1 MTTVAVGLF
10 ARGKEQFALEATD
23 IRSELVGLLAFTR
36 VTQAFRNRSE
46 SNVEAVY
53 TFPAPPE
60 ASFLDLEVKIGDR
73 SLHGAVVEAGKADLE
88 YEEAVE
94 DGNTAILL
102 REVSAGL
109 YSVSLANIMP
119 GEAIELRYSF
129 AQILSWQGDSLRLT
143 IPMTIAPHYG
153 DPASMGLKPHEE
165 IQHSYRTGATFSL
178 EVSISG
184 ELSACEASSP
194 SHTLAYRRKGDRS
207 VVLVYPPGSAMD
219 RDFVLLLSSQAEI
232 PSEGVLARDGDGWVA
247 HAGAYVP
254 TPKGGREE
262 PGVYKLVID
271 CSGSMG
277 GDSITHARAAAM
289 LILDSLDGGD
299 RFNITAFGSHHKTL
313 FPRPQSVTDNNLQ
326 SARDFVSQLDADMG
340 GTEMLTALRAAN
352 DASSGPEEVADLL
365 LVTDGQSS
373 HAERIISECAGLPG
387 RVFTVGVGASVSQGL
402 VQRLARETGGACEL
416 VSPGEEMAGHIL
428 RHFERMRQPMV
439 SRESADWGAT
449 TSWELKVPGT
459 AVFAGDTRHL
469 VAGFSE
475 RPPCQLNY
483 SAKYALGKGS
493 QEVDLQVGLVESPS
507 ESMLAT
513 QLPRVLAALRLKLV
527 DEKQALAI
535 ALQYQL
541 LSTQT
546 KYLLVHERE
555 EGEKAIDLPSL
566 QIVDHQLPAG
576 WGGIGSVL
584 ADITEKLV
592 GFDEPCS
599 ADYVD
604 FDFYSAPPR
613 RQRPSKGKSGAGE
626 EYFDIPAFLRR
637 ESPVN
642 DRAQRTKQKE
652 RLATVFDGTPLERL
666 GLTTKLVE
674 KLEASG
680 IRKVEDLLGVPRAAL
695 QFRLNL
701 TDTEMAELLRGLR
714 ELGIRL
720 R

>member
-53 TFPAPPE
+53 TFPTPPE

-88 YEEAVE
+88 YEEAIE

>member
-10 ARGKEQFALEATD
+10 ARGDRQFALEATD
-23 IRSELVGLLAFTR
+23 VRSELVGLLAFTR

-53 TFPAPPE
+53 TFPTPPE

-88 YEEAVE
+88 YEEAIE

-119 GEAIELRYSF
+119 GEAVELRYSF
-129 AQILSWQGDSLRLT
+129 AQVLTWQGDSLRLT
-143 IPMTIAPHYG
+143 IPMTIGPHYG
-153 DPASMGLKPHEE
+153 DLASMGLKPHEE
-165 IQHSYRTGATFSL
+165 VQHSYRTGATFSL

-184 ELSACEASSP
+184 ELSACETSSP
-194 SHTLAYRRKGDRS
+194 SHTMAYRREDDKS

-219 RDFVLLLSSQAEI
+219 RDFVLLLTSLVEI

-247 HAGAYVP
+247 HAGVCVP
-254 TPKGGREE
+254 TPESKLEK

-277 GDSITHARAAAM
+277 GDSITQALAAAM
-289 LILDSLDGGD
+289 DILDSLDARD
-299 RFNITAFGSHHKTL
+299 RFNITAFGSHNKTL
-313 FPRPQSVTDNNLQ
+313 FPKPERATASNLQ
-326 SARDFVSQLDADMG
+326 GALDFVCLLDADMG
-340 GTEMLTALRAAN
+340 GTEMLAALRAAN
-352 DASSGPEEVADLL
+352 EASSGPEEVADVL

-373 HAERIISECAGLPG
+373 HAEHIISECAGLPG

-483 SAKYALGKGS
+483 SAEYALGEGS
-493 QEVDLQVGLVESPS
+493 QEVDLQVDLVEPPS
-507 ESMLAT
+507 ESMLAS

-527 DEKQALAI
+527 DREKVLAI
-535 ALQYQL
+535 ALRYQL

-555 EGEKAIDLPSL
+555 EGKRAIDLPSL

-584 ADITEKLV
+584 ADITGKRAV
-592 GFDEPCS
+592 FDEPCFYYSDFVS
-599 ADYVD
+599 A
-604 FDFYSAPPR
+604 APR
-613 RQRPSKGKSGAGE
+613 RQRPSKEKSGAGE
-626 EYFDIPAFLRR
+626 EHFDIPAFLIESLGAEQVNLENR
-637 ESPVN
+637 EEAVI
-642 DRAQRTKQKE
+642 
-652 RLATVFDGTPLERL
+652 DGTPLEKL
-666 GLTTKLVE
+666 GLTSKLVE
-674 KLEASG
+674 KLKASG
-680 IRKVEDLLGVPRAAL
+680 IQKVEDLLGVSRAVL
-695 QFRLNL
+695 QTWLNL
-701 TDTEMAELLRGLR
+701 TDREMAELLRGLR
-714 ELGIRL
+714 ALGTRL
-720 R
+720 RK

>member
-1 MTTVAVGLF
+1 MTTLAVGLF
-10 ARGKEQFALEATD
+10 ARGDGQFALEATD
-23 IRSELVGLLAFTR
+23 VRSELVGLLAFTR

-680 IRKVEDLLGVPRAAL
+680 IRRVEDLLGVPRAAL